1 MCEKFLILMCG
12 KMLFMEKKR
21 VQTKTMKESYV

>member
-12 KMLFMEKKR
+12 KVLFMEKIC
-21 VQTKTMKESYV
+21 VQTKTMKGSYV